1 MGKAWREGQQVA
13 LSPRHISSIA
23 EKTNAEKFGA
33 MRIMVDLPPIKEDP
47 GATIMSAQ
55 SSPCHSEKALSSRK
69 SEKTDNVS
77 APAIHQYISTVTSS
91 FSFEQSAGERENTTA
106 DDRQQQAATLRSVG
120 YTQMPKEE
128 GSGSSSGESG
138 RFVTK
143 ATVIGGYGE

>member
-55 SSPCHSEKALSSRK
+55 SSPCHSEKALSSRM
-69 SEKTDNVS
+69 SEKTDN
-77 APAIHQYISTVTSS
+77 
-91 FSFEQSAGERENTTA
+91 SAGERENTTA